1 MTRYIVVDSDGE
13 EHTDPIADYDEAQR
27 VLEKAR
33 REGSLDYSL
42 KTIGRGFM

>member
-1 MTRYIVVDSDGE
+1 MTRYIVVDGEGE
-13 EHTDPIADYDEAQR
+13 EHTEPIDDYDEAQR
-27 VLEKAR
+27 TLERAR